1 MSDHLGRKPLLLAS
15 GAGMAI
21 GMAILGISFTIMD
34 PDKNMPHYSLTF
46 LPLIG
51 MVIFYLFFPIG
62 YNSVVLVLVGEMYS
76 PSIKGLATSLANI
89 IWWISD
95 FLTAKIFFDFTKSLG
110 FDGTFYLFA
119 AYSILSIIFVQLF
132 VQETKGKSLAEI
144 QTVFK
149 SQQSRHAQIVQIILL
164 KFRLKQPIPANTE
177 TPFKVHV

>member
-21 GMAILGISFTIMD
+21 GMAILGLSFTIMD
-34 PDKNMPHYSLTF
+34 TDKNMPNYSLTF
-46 LPLIG
+46 MPLIG

-62 YNSVVLVLVGEMYS
+62 YNSVVLVLVGEMFS

-89 IWWISD
+89 VWWIAD
-95 FLTAKIFFDFTKSLG
+95 FLTAKIFFDFTRSLG

-119 AYSILSIIFVQLF
+119 AYSILSVVFVQFF

-149 SQQSRHAQIVQIILL
+149 SQQSRHAQIAQIFTS
-164 KFRLKQPIPANTE
+164 KFKPNQSLPTNNDNST
-177 TPFKVHV
+177 KV